1 MNIPSTI
8 SYFKGYLTI
17 TVSGKF
23 CERFIQVCALNNILL
38 WDITR
43 ISAKSIRCKI
53 SAKGFF
59 KVKKIARNTDVS
71 IHINI
76 KHGFPFVI
84 QKYKKRKIVLFS
96 IMIIAALIIAFNQF
110 VWGIEVRGN
119 HDIPSEKIISVLNE
133 SGLKIGSLRH
143 KINQQDLKREALLK
157 IPELAWLWVDK
168 RGTKIVVDVREKIK
182 TPDVIGDNDYS
193 NIVAKKDAIIIEMT
207 VKEGIPVV
215 ESGDTVLKGTVLVTG
230 KIPVPVKQLTRYV
243 KSDAEIKAR
252 VWYEEKELFSC
263 ISTTHHETGNKKS
276 HYTLSF
282 FGNKLNLFHN
292 GNSPFEVYDLD
303 EKNYSLLGITLNK
316 KLYKEIELQEEHLT
330 EETVKDFGAKQI
342 LTLIEENT
350 SPNSEQVSCEISHQ
364 KINDTTI
371 EVTVRAEY
379 IENIAKEEKC
389 EIKEDEETK
398 DLN

>member
-1 MNIPSTI
+1 MNIPSTV

-38 WDITR
+38 WDIKR

-53 SAKGFF
+53 SVKGFL
-59 KVKKIARNTDVS
+59 KLKKIARNTNVS
-71 IHINI
+71 VHINI

-96 IMIIAALIIAFNQF
+96 IIIITAIIITSNRF

-119 HDIPSEKIISVLNE
+119 HNIPTEKIISVLNE
-133 SGLKIGSLRH
+133 SGLKIGSLRSR
-143 KINQQDLKREALLK
+143 INQQELKREALLK
-157 IPELAWLWVDK
+157 IPDLAWLWVDK
-168 RGTKIVVDVREKIK
+168 RGSKIIVDIREKIK
-182 TPDVIGDNDYS
+182 TPDVLGNNEYS
-193 NIVAKKDAIIIEMT
+193 NIVAKKDAIIVGMT

-215 ESGDTVLKGTVLVTG
+215 ELGDTVLKGTVLVTG

-243 KSDAEIKAR
+243 KSSAEIKAR

-263 ISTTHHETGNKKS
+263 ISTTRHETGKEKR
-276 HYTLSF
+276 HYTLSI

-292 GNSPFEVYDLD
+292 GDSPFEVYDLD
-303 EKNYSLLGITLNK
+303 EKNYSLFGITLNR
-316 KLYKEIELQEEHLT
+316 KLYKETELTEELLT

-342 LTLIEENT
+342 LTLIEEGT
-350 SPNSEQVSCEISHQ
+350 SPDSQRVSCEISH
-364 KINDTTI
+364 KKVNDTTL

-389 EIKEDEETK
+389 EIKEETK